1 MHRLIPI
8 LALTLILAAACKKA
22 EVPPQV
28 AEEGVKTMA
37 LKIESDAFAHQTAI
51 PKKFTC
57 DGNDVS
63 PPLKWSGVPEAA
75 KSLALICD
83 DPDAPM
89 GTWTHWVLW
98 NMPPSTPGLP
108 EGVPPDSVLPGG
120 IHQGKNSW
128 PKSGYGGPCPP
139 PGKPHRYFFKLFAL
153 DSELD
158 LPVIANQAGLE
169 NAMRG
174 HILAQ
179 AEMYGTYG
187 R

>member
-1 MHRLIPI
+1 
-8 LALTLILAAACKKA
+8 
-22 EVPPQV
+22 
-28 AEEGVKTMA
+28 MA
-37 LKIESDAFAHQTAI
+37 LVIASDVFQNGAAI

-57 DGNDVS
+57 DGQDKS
-63 PPLKWSGVPEAA
+63 PPLKWSGVPENA

-98 NMPPSTPGLP
+98 NMPPSTPSLP
-108 EGVPPDSVLPGG
+108 EGVPPDSILPGG
-120 IHQGKNSW
+120 IRQGLNSW

-139 PGKPHRYFFKLFAL
+139 PGKPHRYLFTLFVL
-153 DSELD
+153 DAELE
-158 LPVIANQAGLE
+158 LPVGANKAGLE
-169 NAMRG
+169 AAMKG

-179 AEMYGTYG
+179 AEVMGTYA

>member
-63 PPLKWSGVPEAA
+63 PALRWSGVPGAA

-120 IHQGKNSW
+120 IHQEQNSW

-139 PGKPHRYFFKLFAL
+139 PANPHRYFFKLFAL
-153 DSELD
+153 VTALE
-158 LPVIANQAGLE
+158 LPVAANQTGLE
-169 NAMRG
+169 NAMRW
-174 HILAQ
+174 HVLAQ
-179 AEMYGTYG
+179 AQF
-187 R
+187 